1 MIYFF
6 LPVGIQG
13 LEFDVF
19 FPTSERWGL
28 GLRVNGTSLGLRVK
42 RHEFG
47 VEGSSRANLVVS

>member
-19 FPTSERWGL
+19 FPTSEGSGL
-28 GLRVNGTSLGLRVK
+28 GVEGQWHK
-42 RHEFG
+42 FG
-47 VEGSSRANLVVS
+47 VEGQKARVWG